1 MLTPESKVSLRLFTH
16 LLIPPPIYAS
26 IKCLLST
33 HYLQNTLLDAKAF
46 FLKPTFD
53 HVTALLRYIQWLP
66 IAKCKLQITHIM
78 NFPTYILSFM
88 QSPLSGLSLLVIQML
103 LKCLFVSDV
112 VSKPA
117 SVPIPTPHL
126 NNALSSVLTKHFVP
140 PSLLYLTL
148 FILIHCLCGFLSC
161 WIFNSLRQE

>member
-1 MLTPESKVSLRLFTH
+1 MNVSVLTPESKVSLRLFTH

-26 IKCLLST
+26 IECLLST
-33 HYLQNTLLDAKAF
+33 HYVQNSLLDAKPF
-46 FLKPTFD
+46 FLKPTSD

-66 IAKCKLQITHIM
+66 IAKCKLQITRTM
-78 NFPTYILSFM
+78 NLPTYMLLFM

-103 LKCLFVSDV
+103 LKCLFLAEV
-112 VSKPA
+112 VSRPA

-126 NNALSSVLTKHFVP
+126 HNALSSMLTKQFLP

-148 FILIHCLCGFLSC
+148 HFSSLFVWLSLLD
-161 WIFNSLRQE
+161 F